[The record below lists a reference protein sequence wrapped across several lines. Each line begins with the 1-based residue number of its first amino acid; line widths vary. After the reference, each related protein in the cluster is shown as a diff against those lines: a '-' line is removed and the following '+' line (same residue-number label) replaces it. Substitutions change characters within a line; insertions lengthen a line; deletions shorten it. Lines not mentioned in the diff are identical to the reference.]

1 MIATIKLI
9 NVSNTSHSYHFVC
22 VCVCVC
28 VVRTFK
34 ISSLSKFQVYDT
46 ISLIRVTY
54 RMEENICKTH
64 VIQG

>member
-9 NVSNTSHSYHFVC
+9 NVSNTSHSYHF

-46 ISLIRVTY
+46 ISLIIVTY